1 MKIRLNIDEI
11 KAIVVSYLQ
20 ASMPS
25 VSEKCVTMDSD
36 GISIETN
43 LSDALGINVETR
55 KRRTRRTAE
64 EVKEEP
70 RFTMQ
75 EIKEAWDT
83 SGWVISTSAWE
94 VFQKNLTKINS
105 PEYQEYLRLK
115 AIYE

>member
-20 ASMPS
+20 GSMPS
-25 VSEKCVTMDSD
+25 VNEKCVTMDSE

-55 KRRTRRTAE
+55 KRRTRKSAE

-70 RFTMQ
+70 EENVSTD
-75 EIKEAWDT
+75 EPEPETKEDNT
-83 SGWVISTSAWE
+83 VTGILE
-94 VFQKNLTKINS
+94 GNRDPKGLFD
-105 PEYQEYLRLK
+105 
-115 AIYE
+115 

>member
-25 VSEKCVTMDSD
+25 VSEKCVTMDSE

-55 KRRTRRTAE
+55 KRRTRKSAE

-70 RFTMQ
+70 EESVST
-75 EIKEAWDT
+75 EEPEPEVKEDNT
-83 SGWVISTSAWE
+83 VTGILEGHSDPKGL
-94 VFQKNLTKINS
+94 FD
-105 PEYQEYLRLK
+105 
-115 AIYE
+115 

>member
-25 VSEKCVTMDSD
+25 VSEKCVTMDSE

-55 KRRTRRTAE
+55 KRRTRKSAE

-70 RFTMQ
+70 EESVST
-75 EIKEAWDT
+75 EEPEPEVKEDNT
-83 SGWVISTSAWE
+83 VTGILEGRSDPKGL
-94 VFQKNLTKINS
+94 FD
-105 PEYQEYLRLK
+105 
-115 AIYE
+115 

>member
-25 VSEKCVTMDSD
+25 VSEKCVTMDSE

-70 RFTMQ
+70 EESVST
-75 EIKEAWDT
+75 EEPESEVKEDNT
-83 SGWVISTSAWE
+83 VTGILE
-94 VFQKNLTKINS
+94 GNRDPKGLFD
-105 PEYQEYLRLK
+105 
-115 AIYE
+115 

>member
-25 VSEKCVTMDSD
+25 VSEKCVTMDSE

-43 LSDALGINVETR
+43 LSDALGLNVETR

-70 RFTMQ
+70 EESVST
-75 EIKEAWDT
+75 EEPEPEVKEDNT
-83 SGWVISTSAWE
+83 VTGILEGHSDPKGL
-94 VFQKNLTKINS
+94 FD
-105 PEYQEYLRLK
+105 
-115 AIYE
+115 

>member
-20 ASMPS
+20 GSMPS
-25 VSEKCVTMDSD
+25 VNEKCVTMDSE

-55 KRRTRRTAE
+55 KKRTRRTAE

-70 RFTMQ
+70 EESVSTD
-75 EIKEAWDT
+75 EPEPEVKEDNT
-83 SGWVISTSAWE
+83 VTGILE
-94 VFQKNLTKINS
+94 GNRDPKGLFD
-105 PEYQEYLRLK
+105 
-115 AIYE
+115 

>member
-25 VSEKCVTMDSD
+25 VSEKCVTMDSE

-55 KRRTRRTAE
+55 KRRTRRTTE

-70 RFTMQ
+70 EESVST
-75 EIKEAWDT
+75 EEPEPEVKEDNT
-83 SGWVISTSAWE
+83 VTGILE
-94 VFQKNLTKINS
+94 GNRDPKGLFD
-105 PEYQEYLRLK
+105 
-115 AIYE
+115 

>member
-20 ASMPS
+20 GSMPS
-25 VSEKCVTMDSD
+25 VNEKCVTMDSE

-70 RFTMQ
+70 EESVSTD
-75 EIKEAWDT
+75 EPEPEPEVKEDNT
-83 SGWVISTSAWE
+83 VTGILE
-94 VFQKNLTKINS
+94 GNRDPKGLFD
-105 PEYQEYLRLK
+105 
-115 AIYE
+115 

>member
-25 VSEKCVTMDSD
+25 VSEKCVTMDSE

-70 RFTMQ
+70 EESVST
-75 EIKEAWDT
+75 EEPEPEVKEDNT
-83 SGWVISTSAWE
+83 VTGILEGSRDPKGL
-94 VFQKNLTKINS
+94 FD
-105 PEYQEYLRLK
+105 
-115 AIYE
+115 

>member
-25 VSEKCVTMDSD
+25 VSEKCVTMDSE

-64 EVKEEP
+64 TAEEVKEDNTVTGILEGRSDP
-70 RFTMQ
+70 KGLF
-75 EIKEAWDT
+75 D
-83 SGWVISTSAWE
+83 
-94 VFQKNLTKINS
+94 
-105 PEYQEYLRLK
+105 
-115 AIYE
+115 

>member
-25 VSEKCVTMDSD
+25 VSEKCVTMDSE

-64 EVKEEP
+64 TAETAEEVKEEP
-70 RFTMQ
+70 EESVST
-75 EIKEAWDT
+75 EEPEPEVKEDNT
-83 SGWVISTSAWE
+83 VTGILEGRSDPKGL
-94 VFQKNLTKINS
+94 FD
-105 PEYQEYLRLK
+105 
-115 AIYE
+115 

>member
-25 VSEKCVTMDSD
+25 VSEKCVTMDSE

-70 RFTMQ
+70 EESVST
-75 EIKEAWDT
+75 EEPEPEVKEDNT
-83 SGWVISTSAWE
+83 VTGILEGRSDPKGL
-94 VFQKNLTKINS
+94 FD
-105 PEYQEYLRLK
+105 
-115 AIYE
+115 

>member
-70 RFTMQ
+70 EESVST
-75 EIKEAWDT
+75 EEPEPEVKEDNT
-83 SGWVISTSAWE
+83 VTGILEGRSDPKGL
-94 VFQKNLTKINS
+94 FD
-105 PEYQEYLRLK
+105 
-115 AIYE
+115 

>member
-25 VSEKCVTMDSD
+25 VSEKCVTMDSE

-55 KRRTRRTAE
+55 KRRTRKSAE

-70 RFTMQ
+70 EESVSTEEPEP
-75 EIKEAWDT
+75 EIKEDNT
-83 SGWVISTSAWE
+83 VTGILEGRSDPKGL
-94 VFQKNLTKINS
+94 FD
-105 PEYQEYLRLK
+105 
-115 AIYE
+115 

>member
-25 VSEKCVTMDSD
+25 VNEKCVTMDSD

-70 RFTMQ
+70 EESVST
-75 EIKEAWDT
+75 EEPEPEVKEDNT
-83 SGWVISTSAWE
+83 VTGILEGHSDPKGL
-94 VFQKNLTKINS
+94 FD
-105 PEYQEYLRLK
+105 
-115 AIYE
+115 

>member
-25 VSEKCVTMDSD
+25 VSEKCVTMDSE

-70 RFTMQ
+70 EESVSTD
-75 EIKEAWDT
+75 EPEPEVKEDNT
-83 SGWVISTSAWE
+83 VTGILE
-94 VFQKNLTKINS
+94 GNRDPKGLFD
-105 PEYQEYLRLK
+105 
-115 AIYE
+115 

>member
-25 VSEKCVTMDSD
+25 VSEKCVTMDSE

-70 RFTMQ
+70 EESVSTD
-75 EIKEAWDT
+75 EPEPEAKEDNT
-83 SGWVISTSAWE
+83 VTGILEGSRDPKGL
-94 VFQKNLTKINS
+94 FD
-105 PEYQEYLRLK
+105 
-115 AIYE
+115 

>member
-20 ASMPS
+20 GSMPS
-25 VSEKCVTMDSD
+25 VSEKCVTMDSE

-70 RFTMQ
+70 EESVST
-75 EIKEAWDT
+75 EEPEPETKEDNT
-83 SGWVISTSAWE
+83 VTGILEGRSDPKGL
-94 VFQKNLTKINS
+94 FD
-105 PEYQEYLRLK
+105 
-115 AIYE
+115 

>member
-25 VSEKCVTMDSD
+25 VSEKCVTMDSE

-70 RFTMQ
+70 EESVST
-75 EIKEAWDT
+75 EEPEPEVKEDNT
-83 SGWVISTSAWE
+83 VTGILE
-94 VFQKNLTKINS
+94 GNRDPKGLFD
-105 PEYQEYLRLK
+105 
-115 AIYE
+115 

>member
-25 VSEKCVTMDSD
+25 VSEKCVTMDSE

-70 RFTMQ
+70 EESVST
-75 EIKEAWDT
+75 EEPEPEVKEDNT
-83 SGWVISTSAWE
+83 VTGILEGHSDPKGL
-94 VFQKNLTKINS
+94 FD
-105 PEYQEYLRLK
+105 
-115 AIYE
+115 

>member
-20 ASMPS
+20 GSMPS
-25 VSEKCVTMDSD
+25 VSEKCVTMDSE

-70 RFTMQ
+70 EESVST
-75 EIKEAWDT
+75 EEPEPEAKEDNT
-83 SGWVISTSAWE
+83 VTGILEGRSDPKGL
-94 VFQKNLTKINS
+94 FD
-105 PEYQEYLRLK
+105 
-115 AIYE
+115 

>member
-25 VSEKCVTMDSD
+25 VSEKCVTIDSE

-70 RFTMQ
+70 EESVST
-75 EIKEAWDT
+75 EEPEPEVKEDNT
-83 SGWVISTSAWE
+83 VTGILE
-94 VFQKNLTKINS
+94 GNRDPKGLFD
-105 PEYQEYLRLK
+105 
-115 AIYE
+115 

>member
-20 ASMPS
+20 GSMPS
-25 VSEKCVTMDSD
+25 VSEKCVTMDSE

-64 EVKEEP
+64 TAEEVKEEP
-70 RFTMQ
+70 EESVST
-75 EIKEAWDT
+75 EEPEPEVKEDNT
-83 SGWVISTSAWE
+83 VTGILEGRSDPKGL
-94 VFQKNLTKINS
+94 FD
-105 PEYQEYLRLK
+105 
-115 AIYE
+115 

>member
-25 VSEKCVTMDSD
+25 VNEKCVTMDSE

-70 RFTMQ
+70 EESVST
-75 EIKEAWDT
+75 EEPEPEVKEDNT
-83 SGWVISTSAWE
+83 VTGILEGRSDPKGL
-94 VFQKNLTKINS
+94 FD
-105 PEYQEYLRLK
+105 
-115 AIYE
+115 

>member
-20 ASMPS
+20 GSMPS
-25 VSEKCVTMDSD
+25 VSEKCVTMDSE

-70 RFTMQ
+70 EESVST
-75 EIKEAWDT
+75 EEPEPEVKEDNT
-83 SGWVISTSAWE
+83 VTGILEGRSDPKGL
-94 VFQKNLTKINS
+94 FD
-105 PEYQEYLRLK
+105 
-115 AIYE
+115 

>member
-25 VSEKCVTMDSD
+25 VSEKCVTMDSE

-70 RFTMQ
+70 EESVST
-75 EIKEAWDT
+75 EEPEPEAKED
-83 SGWVISTSAWE
+83 
-94 VFQKNLTKINS
+94 NS
-105 PEYQEYLRLK
+105 VTGILEGRSDPKGLFD
-115 AIYE
+115 

>member
-25 VSEKCVTMDSD
+25 VSEKCVTMDSE

-55 KRRTRRTAE
+55 KRRTRKSAE

-70 RFTMQ
+70 EESAST
-75 EIKEAWDT
+75 EEPEPEVKEDNT
-83 SGWVISTSAWE
+83 VTGILEGHSDPKGL
-94 VFQKNLTKINS
+94 FD
-105 PEYQEYLRLK
+105 
-115 AIYE
+115 

>member
-64 EVKEEP
+64 EVKEELEESVSTEEP
-70 RFTMQ
+70 
-75 EIKEAWDT
+75 EPEVKEDNT
-83 SGWVISTSAWE
+83 VTGILEGRSDPKGL
-94 VFQKNLTKINS
+94 FD
-105 PEYQEYLRLK
+105 
-115 AIYE
+115 

>member
-25 VSEKCVTMDSD
+25 VSEKCVTMDSE

-70 RFTMQ
+70 EESVST
-75 EIKEAWDT
+75 EESEPEAKED
-83 SGWVISTSAWE
+83 
-94 VFQKNLTKINS
+94 NS
-105 PEYQEYLRLK
+105 VTGILEGRSDPKGLFD
-115 AIYE
+115 